1 MAHPTS
7 RGAYPLPGAFGT
19 SREREFFRYLP
30 PYHLQAQPLPHI
42 DQNTQPTPAVV
53 RSSLDPA
60 MTSFAQLG
68 AFRLNAKRTLISLFG
83 RSTQFVLAEAT
94 TNLGLS
100 GDPSDNERE
109 GIWIGCCTV
118 NYQRSLCKS
127 LIKHSQTTGDVYT
140 PLVVTDLSQD
150 DELKDHP
157 DVVNLPHMRFMA
169 CSPIVSPKGILIG
182 SYTVLDDKA
191 HEPLDHASMK
201 FLTDIACTVM
211 DHLDATR
218 SRHDYLRG
226 ERMIVGLG
234 SFLEGKGSLRN
245 AWIHEHESAFAP
257 MSPGEDIDRE
267 GHINQ
272 AQQQKQVLENDI
284 LATAAHSSQTEVPFR
299 PQNFDTTRSQKPPS
313 PGTQPHLLPSSRIE
327 NRDYFHPRHRRGS
340 YTAIAPL
347 FKGSQKQPP
356 KAKHAT
362 KIKQTFSRAANIV
375 RESMEVEAVVFFD
388 AHFRS
393 PQASAEPL
401 KNDTDS
407 GSNLESCSSSEED
420 ARVRGVPPLQDLS
433 SDSLQELS
441 SDPEPKN
448 CGKDTVD
455 PCEILGFA
463 TSDVASVNKERLTNN
478 TVAISETF
486 LAQLLRRYPRG
497 RIFNFGADGSISSDD
512 TSDGNLPRN
521 GAKKFKRTRKSY
533 LRQDGATLQQIA
545 PSARSIVF
553 SPLWDSHKER
563 WYSGC
568 LTWTKA
574 PYRAPTTNDD
584 LAFLFA
590 FGHSLMAEIHRLGA
604 LLTERAKSDL
614 LAGIS
619 HELRSPLHGIFG
631 TVDILNDTAMDV
643 LQRGFMHTI
652 SSCAFTLL
660 GSIDQ
665 LLEYASIND
674 VQPKLKKAEP
684 PTTRNPAPASNGE
697 SQLKKTDEYSI
708 VQLDAAVEDAIET
721 VFAGYS
727 FLKATDKQN
736 SVPFTGHAFNAFD
749 FEDNVKVVLDIDRSK
764 KLKFAARPGAWH
776 VILTNFFGNALK
788 FTEDGFI
795 YVSLKAD
802 PVNFDADGEALQ
814 SKITLCI
821 KDTGC
826 GMEEEFLKNEL
837 FTAFSKEDKLSIGNG
852 LGINIVNR
860 IVSSLGGEIQIT
872 SQKGVGTEVVTTV
885 TLDHVPQDSLPT
897 GSCKDEPFSPATK
910 ALVNGKTIGIILH
923 TTSDG
928 DAALLS
934 ATHRVCE
941 NWFQMKVE
949 LVDPSD
955 IHLGNCDFYIA
966 LHESLALGNHGILPI
981 RNRYHGRQSPPV
993 IIICSSQRIAHNLAS
1008 QDRKNSGVFEFIS
1021 QPCGPYKLAKS
1032 LEICVQRQLL
1042 RDDSTPRS
1050 RFSPSPNSTASD
1062 IQSYGKMIQDSTS
1075 HNMSLL
1081 NNPTGPLK
1089 LPKEVITNSL
1099 TPPAFLVTPGWDQ
1112 NAAADDYLSVQPCH
1126 TIIPGTILLV
1136 DDNEINLKILVAYMK
1151 KLGYCY
1157 AAARN
1162 GQEAL
1167 DFFKSNA
1174 RVIEIILMDI
1184 SMPVMDGIEAT
1195 RRIREFE
1202 KTVKD
1207 KERTLIIALTG
1218 VAQVE
1223 TERAAVASG
1232 MDTFLT
1238 KPARLDSLLP
1248 LIEPR
1253 LPRPDPEIAGR

>member
-19 SREREFFRYLP
+19 SRERESFRYLP

-42 DQNTQPTPAVV
+42 DQDTQPTPSVA

-60 MTSFAQLG
+60 LTSFAQLG
-68 AFRLNAKRTLISLFG
+68 TFRLNAKRTLISLFG
-83 RSTQFVLAEAT
+83 RSAQFVLTEAT
-94 TNLGLS
+94 SNLGLS
-100 GDPSDNERE
+100 GDPSDNERQ
-109 GIWIGCCTV
+109 GLWIGCCTV

-127 LIKHSQTTGDVYT
+127 LVKHSQTTGDIYQ

-150 DELKDHP
+150 DELKDHT
-157 DVVNLPHMRFMA
+157 DVVNQPHMRFMA

-182 SYTVLDDKA
+182 SYTVLDDKP
-191 HEPLDHASMK
+191 HDPLDHGSMK

-218 SRHDYLRG
+218 SRHDYLRS

-245 AWIHEHESAFAP
+245 AWIHEHESAFTP
-257 MSPGEDIDRE
+257 ISPGEDLDRE

-272 AQQQKQVLENDI
+272 AQQQKQVLEHDL
-284 LATAAHSSQTEVPFR
+284 LATAAHNNQIELPFR
-299 PQNFDTTRSQKPPS
+299 PQNFDTTRSQKPIS
-313 PGTQPHLLPSSRIE
+313 LGTQSNLLATSTIE
-327 NRDYFHPRHRRGS
+327 SRDYFYPRHRRGS
-340 YTAIAPL
+340 HTAIAPS

-362 KIKQTFSRAANIV
+362 KIKETFSRAANIV

-388 AHFRS
+388 ANFRS
-393 PQASAEPL
+393 PHALVKPP
-401 KNDTDS
+401 KNDADS
-407 GSNLESCSSSEED
+407 GSNLESCSSSEEE
-420 ARVRGVPPLQDLS
+420 AKGRGIPP
-433 SDSLQELS
+433 LQELS
-441 SDPEPKN
+441 SGPEPKN
-448 CGKDTVD
+448 CGKDSVD

-463 TSDVASVNKERLTNN
+463 TSEVSSVNKERLTNN

-497 RIFNFGADGSISSDD
+497 RVFNFGADGSISSDD

-533 LRQDGATLQQIA
+533 LRQDGATLRQLA
-545 PSARSIVF
+545 PNARSIVF

-674 VQPKLKKAEP
+674 VQPKPKNAEP
-684 PTTRNPAPASNGE
+684 RIPRNLATASDGESHGE
-697 SQLKKTDEYSI
+697 SQLKKTDQYSI
-708 VQLDAAVEDAIET
+708 VQLDAVVEDAIET

-727 FLKATDKQN
+727 FLKATDTRN
-736 SVPFTGHAFNAFD
+736 PVPSNGSAFNPFD

-788 FTEDGFI
+788 FTEEGFI

-802 PVNFDADGEALQ
+802 PVKFDADGEALQ

-837 FTAFSKEDKLSIGNG
+837 FTAFSKEDKLTIGNG

-885 TLDHVPQDSLPT
+885 TLDHVSQDSLPL
-897 GSCKDEPFSPATK
+897 GSSNNEPFSPATR
-910 ALVNGKTIGIILH
+910 AFVNEKTIGIILH

-955 IHLGNCDFYIA
+955 IHLGHCDFYIA

-981 RNRYHGRQSPPV
+981 RNRYRGRASPPV
-993 IIICSSQRIAHNLAS
+993 IIICSSQRIAHELAS

-1042 RDDSTPRS
+1042 RDDSSHRS
-1050 RFSPSPNSTASD
+1050 PFAPSPNSMASD

-1081 NNPTGPLK
+1081 NTPSGPLK
-1089 LPKEVITNSL
+1089 TLPKEAITNSL

-1112 NAAADDYLSVQPCH
+1112 NAAAEDYLSVQPCH
-1126 TIIPGTILLV
+1126 RIIPGTILLV
-1136 DDNEINLKILVAYMK
+1136 DDNEINIKILVAYMK

-1167 DFFKSNA
+1167 DFFKANA
-1174 RVIEIILMDI
+1174 RVVEVILMDI
-1184 SMPVMDGIEAT
+1184 SMPVMDGIEST

-1202 KTVKD
+1202 KTVQD

-1253 LPRPDPEIAGR
+1253 LPRPETGNAGR